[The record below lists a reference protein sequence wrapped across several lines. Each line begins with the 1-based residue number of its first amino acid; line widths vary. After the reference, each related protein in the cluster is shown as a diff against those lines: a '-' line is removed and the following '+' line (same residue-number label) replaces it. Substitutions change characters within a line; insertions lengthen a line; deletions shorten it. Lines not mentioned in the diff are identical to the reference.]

1 MVRTV
6 GTLFRG
12 RRCGPHPRSSFA
24 ADTMEAWAG
33 EQEVALGEE
42 GMAMTMVGGS
52 SASDDEDAPLQM
64 AVVAPDEGVV
74 DLVRQPR
81 FWFVSLSFFVCRMS
95 S

>member
-1 MVRTV
+1 
-6 GTLFRG
+6 
-12 RRCGPHPRSSFA
+12 
-24 ADTMEAWAG
+24 MEAWAG

-74 DLVRQPR
+74 DLVRQLR